1 MFDEKIGGTFHCALG
16 QAFEHLKGTNMSSL
30 HWDLVGDLRPGGS
43 ITADGQDIVRDGRML
58 V

>member
-1 MFDEKIGGTFHCALG
+1 LFDEKIGGTFHLALG
-16 QAFEHLKGTNMSSL
+16 QAFEHLKGTNMSSI

-43 ITADGQDIVRDGRML
+43 IAADGVDIVRDGRML